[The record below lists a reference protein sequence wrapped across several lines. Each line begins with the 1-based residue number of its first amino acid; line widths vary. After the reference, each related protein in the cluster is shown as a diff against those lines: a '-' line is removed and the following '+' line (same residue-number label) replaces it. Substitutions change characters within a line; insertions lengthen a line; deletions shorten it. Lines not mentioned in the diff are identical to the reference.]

1 MAGHPASAS
10 DAPAELIAWYA
21 EMGVDIA
28 LEDAAVDRLAAPSPA
43 TRQPEAATPPLARR
57 PAAPPAPA
65 PRPER
70 GASGASLLSPAGPT
84 PPTDDVAIAA
94 REAARAARS
103 LDELREALTRFE
115 GCNLRLTATQL
126 VFADGNPASKLM
138 FVGEAPGRD
147 EDIQG
152 RPFVGRS
159 GQLLDRALAAA
170 GLAREDVYIA
180 NVVPWR
186 PPGNRRPTPIETA
199 ICRPF
204 VERQIELVDPDILV
218 LLGGASA
225 SELLNTSEGILRL
238 RGRWREYSTGA
249 RTIRAMAT
257 LHPAYLL
264 RQPRDKRY
272 VWRDLLAVR
281 KALDEAAA
289 ARA

>member
-159 GQLLDRALAAA
+159 GQLLDRALAA
-170 GLAREDVYIA
+170 GRRRS
-180 NVVPWR
+180 R
-186 PPGNRRPTPIETA
+186 PPSAGPSSSARSSWSTPTSSSFSAAPRR
-199 ICRPF
+199 
-204 VERQIELVDPDILV
+204 
-218 LLGGASA
+218 AS
-225 SELLNTSEGILRL
+225 SSI
-238 RGRWREYSTGA
+238 
-249 RTIRAMAT
+249 
-257 LHPAYLL
+257 P
-264 RQPRDKRY
+264 
-272 VWRDLLAVR
+272 R
-281 KALDEAAA
+281 KAS
-289 ARA
+289 